1 MSSTSRK
8 SERAARAALSLF
20 GLPIQSGRSDARRTD
35 GHDDEVGITQP
46 AFPKTLPRRL
56 GLFDA
61 TTIVAGSM
69 IGSGIFITSADISRQ
84 VKSAS
89 LLVLVWVFT
98 ALVTVA
104 GAWSYGKLA
113 MAFPKAGGQ
122 YVYLREAWGDMGG
135 FLYGWAV
142 LLVIQTGT
150 IAAVAVAFAK
160 YLGRPHSGGFLET
173 RLLQGEVPQRHA
185 RSRSSRSSLIA
196 LLTWWN
202 TTSVEN
208 GARLQN
214 VFTAAKVLSLVG
226 LLSVCFLA
234 GGQLGNVSWAL
245 PAAGDLKIPLLWAF
259 AVATVGSLFS
269 ADAWNNVT
277 FLGEEVR
284 DAETNVPK
292 ALVYGTGL
300 VTLLYVLA
308 NIGYLNALP
317 LAGIA
322 GAPEDRVATAA
333 IGAVSGS
340 AEGGT
345 PALIMAC
352 VILVSTFGC
361 LNGLILSGSRVLY
374 AMSRDGLFLPVFG
387 EVAPRTMIPVNAL
400 VAQFLWSAVLCLSG
414 KYGDL
419 LDYVITTV
427 LIFYIATIVGR
438 WKLARTIPA
447 LAPRSFA
454 DRIVPVLYVAAT
466 ALRHDRPRDL
476 QAHVHGP
483 RARHRGPRRPG
494 VLPVPEAEDRRLPR
508 RGAKRPR
515 STGARPCA

>member
-1 MSSTSRK
+1 MGTMTK
-8 SERAARAALSLF
+8 S
-20 GLPIQSGRSDARRTD
+20 GT
-35 GHDDEVGITQP
+35 TQP
-46 AFPKTLPRRL
+46 AFPRTLPRRL
-56 GLFDA
+56 GLLDA

-84 VKSAS
+84 VGSAS

-98 ALVTVA
+98 AVVTVA

-113 MAFPKAGGQ
+113 MTFPKAGGQ
-122 YVYLREAWGDMGG
+122 YVYLREAWGDLGG

-160 YLGRPHSGGFLET
+160 YLGVLVPSVSSKHVFFKARFLSVTPVE
-173 RLLQGEVPQRHA
+173 LVA
-185 RSRSSRSSLIA
+185 IA
-196 LLTWWN
+196 LVVLLTWWN

-226 LLSVCFLA
+226 LLAICFTAGNGLLA
-234 GGQLGNVSWAL
+234 VSWQLPDPSAL
-245 PAAGDLKIPLLWAF
+245 KLPLIWAF

-300 VTLLYVLA
+300 VTTLYVLA
-308 NIGYLNALP
+308 NLGYLNALP
-317 LAGIA
+317 LSGIA
-322 GAPEDRVATAA
+322 TAPEDRVATAA
-333 IGAVSGS
+333 IGAVTGS
-340 AEGGT
+340 AESGA
-345 PALIMAC
+345 PAVIMAV

-374 AMSRDGLFLPVFG
+374 AMSRDGLFFPSLAK
-387 EVAPRTMIPVNAL
+387 VAPRTLIPVNAL
-400 VAQFLWSAVLCLSG
+400 GAQATWAAVLCLSG

-438 WKLARTIPA
+438 WKLARTNPA
-447 LAPRSFA
+447 LAPRTFA
-454 DRIVPVLYVAAT
+454 DRVVPVLYVAAT
-466 ALRHDRPRDL
+466 LYVTVALAFYKPTYTVPGLAIVALGIPAYTFFKSRG
-476 QAHVHGP
+476 QAAP
-483 RARHRGPRRPG
+483 Q
-494 VLPVPEAEDRRLPR
+494 
-508 RGAKRPR
+508 
-515 STGARPCA
+515 

>member
-1 MSSTSRK
+1 MGTMTR
-8 SERAARAALSLF
+8 
-20 GLPIQSGRSDARRTD
+20 SGS
-35 GHDDEVGITQP
+35 TQP

-69 IGSGIFITSADISRQ
+69 IGSGIFITSADITRQ

-160 YLGRPHSGGFLET
+160 YIGVLIPAISSKHVFFKAKFLSVTPLEIVAI
-173 RLLQGEVPQRHA
+173 L
-185 RSRSSRSSLIA
+185 LIA

-234 GGQLGNVSWAL
+234 GGHLWNVSWAL

-284 DAETNVPK
+284 DAERNVPK

-300 VTLLYVLA
+300 VTLLYVLT
-308 NIGYLNALP
+308 NIGYLNVLP
-317 LAGIA
+317 LPGIA

-333 IGAVSGS
+333 IGAVSGT
-340 AEGGT
+340 AEAGT

-352 VILVSTFGC
+352 IILVSTFGC

-374 AMSRDGLFLPVFG
+374 AMSRDGLFLPAFS

-414 KYGDL
+414 TYGDL

-438 WKLARTIPA
+438 WKLARTNPA
-447 LAPRSFA
+447 LAPRSLL

-466 ALRHDRPRDL
+466 SYVTVALALYKPTYTVPGLVIVALGIPAFFLFRRK
-476 QAHVHGP
+476 
-483 RARHRGPRRPG
+483 RADS
-494 VLPVPEAEDRRLPR
+494 A
-508 RGAKRPR
+508 
-515 STGARPCA
+515 